1 MSTAKSRLRK
11 PDAQF
16 IAFVNSING
25 QCNEHKTEWNI
36 DVDSLTTFDTL
47 LAHANSAY
55 EANHNPALKNH
66 TTAVNKKAAFDELIR
81 FMGQFINYLEAN
93 LAVPEESI
101 LAMGLRPRTHYY
113 HRPLPPPPDRI
124 ALSFVQKH
132 DEITVYAA
140 RPKHDHSTSGTGPA
154 HYHGFA
160 VRYKIEGE
168 AKYQTEISTRLRH
181 TIHFDHADVGKRVFI
196 SAAWV
201 NPRLEPGPWS
211 DEFTEIII

>member
-1 MSTAKSRLRK
+1 MSKGTLYK

-47 LAHANSAY
+47 LAHANAAY
-55 EANHNPALKNH
+55 DANSNPALKNH
-66 TTAVNKKAAFDELIR
+66 TTAVNKKTAFDELRR

-93 LAVPEESI
+93 LAVPEEAI
-101 LAMGLRPRTHYY
+101 LAMGLRPRTHHY
-113 HRPLPPPPDRI
+113 HHPLPPPPDKI
-124 ALSFVQKH
+124 TLSILQNH
-132 DEITVYAA
+132 DAITIHATRSEYG
-140 RPKHDHSTSGTGPA
+140 HSSSDAGA
-154 HYHGFA
+154 MRHHGFI
-160 VRYKIEGE
+160 VRYKIEGD
-168 AKYQTEISTRLRH
+168 AKYQTEVSTRLRH

-211 DEFTEIII
+211 DELTEIII